1 MEIPI
6 QSNQIQSSARL
17 LGLSFKKKKK
27 RREKQKTRATASMAI
42 QRRHKKR
49 WWRGKKWAGPT
60 GEGAWLGG
68 GSQRRAGPRRS
79 RRPGAVVA
87 VPKLHN
93 KSHSKTR

>member
-49 WWRGKKWAGPT
+49 W
-60 GEGAWLGG
+60 
-68 GSQRRAGPRRS
+68 
-79 RRPGAVVA
+79 
-87 VPKLHN
+87 
-93 KSHSKTR
+93 